1 MFVIPK
7 SVINK
12 MPYVGPALSAV
23 GLTLDVKKIV
33 ETATPV
39 GAAKI
44 IARRLVTEC
53 TPPELL
59 IAGKCVMLVGGIIA
73 TVTTGGNPLV
83 VGSTI
88 SVARSIVRD

>member
-1 MFVIPK
+1 MFMVPK
-7 SVINK
+7 SVINRI
-12 MPYVGPALSAV
+12 PCLGPVISGV
-23 GLTLDVKKIV
+23 GLTLDVKEIV

-44 IARRLVTEC
+44 IAGRLVTEC

-73 TVTTGGNPLV
+73 TVTTGGNPMV
-83 VGSTI
+83 VGGTI
-88 SVARSIVRD
+88 SAARSIIRD